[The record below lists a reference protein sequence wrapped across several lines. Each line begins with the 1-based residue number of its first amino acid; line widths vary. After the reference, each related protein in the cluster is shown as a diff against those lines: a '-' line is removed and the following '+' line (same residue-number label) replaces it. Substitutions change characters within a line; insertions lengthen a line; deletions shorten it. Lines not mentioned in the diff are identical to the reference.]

1 MSTLMEK
8 FQKSVVGS
16 GGKIADYTAKIA
28 PYGDFYRVEN
38 LQTILTSWN
47 NILLTPTRTY
57 TYDPEFGSDLYR
69 YVFEPQDEDTRQD
82 IRDEILYKLRRY
94 DDRAEIVSLDI
105 EYLAAGQKGFTVS
118 IVVDYEG
125 ERGGV
130 SFEVDES
137 LYFNITGIE

>member
-8 FQKSVVGS
+8 FRKSVIGS
-16 GGKIADYTAKIA
+16 SGKIADFTAKIA

-57 TYDPEFGSDLYR
+57 TYDPEFGSDLYK
-69 YVFEPQDEDTRQD
+69 YVFDPQDDDTKDAIQ
-82 IRDEILYKLRRY
+82 DEILYKLKRY

-105 EYLAAGQKGFTVS
+105 EYLTNRKGFTVS

>member
-8 FQKSVVGS
+8 FQKSVIGS
-16 GGKIADYTAKIA
+16 GGRIADYTAKIA
-28 PYGDFYRVEN
+28 PYGDFFRVED
-38 LQTILTSWN
+38 LQTILSSWN

-69 YVFEPQDEDTRQD
+69 YVFDPQDEDTRQE

-94 DDRAEIVSLDI
+94 DDRAQIVDLKI
-105 EYLAAGQKGFTVS
+105 EYLTGQKGFTVS

-125 ERGGV
+125 QRGGV
-130 SFEVDES
+130 SFEIDES

>member
-8 FQKSVVGS
+8 FQKSVIGS
-16 GGKIADYTAKIA
+16 SGKIADYTAKIA
-28 PYGDFYRVEN
+28 PFGDFYRVED

-57 TYDPEFGSDLYR
+57 TYDPEFGSDLYK
-69 YVFEPQDEDTRQD
+69 YVFDPQDDDTKD
-82 IRDEILYKLRRY
+82 EIRDEILYKLRRY
-94 DDRAEIVSLDI
+94 DDRAEIVSLDV
-105 EYLAAGQKGFTVS
+105 EYLSGQKGFTVS

-125 ERGGV
+125 QRGGV
-130 SFEVDES
+130 SFEIDES